1 VPVTITVAGSSP
13 AVLSVSPLMESFS
26 LAQGGSA
33 VSSQVTVSNAGS
45 GTLNFTAQASST
57 PAWLMLANSSGSA
70 TSSTPAALGF
80 TIDPTGLSPGLYTGQ
95 ITVSD
100 TASANQSTVTVV
112 LTVTQAA
119 ESIQLSQTGLAF
131 SGVTGGAQPPGQAFT
146 VANSGAGTLNWSAQA
161 STLSGGSWLLL
172 SAGGGTSASGQAG
185 IPVVVSV
192 DPTGLSPGQYYGSVN
207 VTATGA
213 TNSPQTVSVV
223 LTVSPAQTSP
233 GETISTGGVILAG
246 AAGGTTPLQQIVNVF
261 NPSSAAVTYTS
272 TTSMAN
278 GTGWLSVTPPSG
290 SVSPGTN
297 GIPVVVNLSGLAA
310 GLYSGSVSLA
320 FGDGSSATIQVLAL
334 ATGGATG
341 SAVTGKA
348 GNKPRPLALTPCAG
362 GKPGFLIPIL
372 QQPVNQSTVAVAAP
386 QTVEVEIIDSCG
398 NPVTTAAG
406 GTVQVTFSGAGS
418 KNDPGLSLQDIGGG
432 IWEATWAPVNPANQ
446 VTLQVEASEAG
457 ITLNPTLNVGNS
469 VTVTVQGATT
479 TTAPQP
485 TGVANAA
492 SAALA
497 TPGVVAP
504 GSYVAIYGTG
514 LAGSGNPSATSLPL
528 PTTLNGTQ
536 LLLGGIPMPLLYA
549 GPTQVN
555 AIVPQAIAPNATYPL
570 VVVTG
575 GTVQS
580 VPMALTVTE
589 LQPGVYTADF
599 SGSGAGI
606 VTNALTYQV
615 INASNPAHVN
625 DYLTIYGTGL
635 GAVSGSNGQA
645 APADG
650 AATPVT
656 DSDGNSLVFQN
667 TATVTATV
675 GGVSAQVLFSGLTAT
690 LAALYQVDVQVP
702 QGVTP
707 GSAVPVVITETDTT
721 TGATASSNP
730 VTIVVQ

>member
-1 VPVTITVAGSSP
+1 
-13 AVLSVSPLMESFS
+13 MESFS
-26 LAQGGSA
+26 LAQGASA
-33 VSSQVTVSNAGS
+33 VSGQVTVSNVGS
-45 GTLNFTAQASST
+45 GMLNFTAQAAVSGSGT
-57 PAWLMLANSSGSA
+57 PASWLTLANTGGSA

-80 TIDPTGLSPGLYTGQ
+80 TIDPTGLTPGLYTGQ

-100 TASANQSTVTVV
+100 TASANRSTVTVV

-131 SGVTGGAQPPGQAFT
+131 SGATGGAQPPGQAFT
-146 VANSGAGTLNWSAQA
+146 VANSGAGTLNWTAQI

-172 SAGGGTSASGQAG
+172 SAGGGASVSGQSG

-192 DPTGLSPGQYYGSVN
+192 DPTGLTPGQYYGSVN
-207 VTATGA
+207 IIATGA

-223 LTVSPAQTSP
+223 LTVSAASS
-233 GETISTGGVILAG
+233 GETLSTGGVILAG
-246 AAGGTTPLQQIVNVF
+246 PAGSTTPMQQTVNVF
-261 NPSSAAVTYTS
+261 NPSTGAVTYTAS
-272 TTSMAN
+272 VSMAN
-278 GTGWLSVTPPSG
+278 GTGWLSVTPSSG
-290 SVSPGTN
+290 SVSPGTS
-297 GIPVVVNLSGLAA
+297 GIPVTVNLSGLAA
-310 GLYSGSVSLA
+310 GLYTGSVSLA
-320 FGDGSSATIQVLAL
+320 FGDGSSATIEVLAL

-348 GNKPRPLALTPCAG
+348 GNKPRPLALTACAG

-398 NPVTTAAG
+398 NPVTAAAG
-406 GTVQVTFSGAGS
+406 GTVQVTFSN
-418 KNDPGLSLQDIGGG
+418 NDPGLNLQDIGGG
-432 IWEATWAPVNPANQ
+432 IWEATWTPVNAGPRVA
-446 VTLQVEASEAG
+446 LQVVASEAG
-457 ITLNPTLNVGNS
+457 ITLNPTLNIGNS
-469 VTVTVQGATT
+469 VTVTVAGATA

-528 PTTLNGTQ
+528 PMTLNGTQ

-549 GPTQVN
+549 GPTQIN
-555 AIVPQAIAPNATYPL
+555 AIVPQGLGPNATYPL

-589 LQPGVYTADF
+589 LQPGVYTTNF

-606 VTNALTYQV
+606 VADAITGQLNS
-615 INASNPAHVN
+615 ASNPAHVN

-650 AATPVT
+650 AATPAT
-656 DSDGNSLVFQN
+656 DSNGLPLVFQN

-702 QGVTP
+702 QGITP